1 MSSSSRGG
9 HFGTWIDLLE
19 FRATTQPKDVA
30 YVFVQDGTTE
40 VDRITYE
47 TLHARAVAIA
57 AQLQAR
63 HDLGERALLLYPPGL
78 DFIPAFLGC
87 LYAGVLAVP
96 AYPALRSQNLPRLEA
111 IAAHSQATAVLTTS
125 SLLDGPARRSPVM
138 QGLNWIASDVPPATS
153 GSWNRPALDGDS
165 LAFLQYTSGSTG
177 TPKGVMVSHGNLLHN
192 QRVIEQAFEHNQETV
207 VAGWLPMF
215 HDMGLIGIVLQP
227 LFLGRPCILMAPT
240 DFVQQPLRWLQ
251 AISHYRVTTSGGPSF
266 GYALCARK
274 ITPSEAA
281 NLDLRSWRLAF
292 NGSEPVRA
300 DVLDSFCH
308 RFGPA
313 GFRREAF
320 YPCYGL
326 AEATLLVSGGAQQQ
340 PPVVLTA
347 RASALESGVVEP
359 GEPGRALVGCG
370 HARLGDVIEI
380 VDPESRTRCPSG
392 RIGEIWLRG
401 PSVTQGYWQRP
412 RETDETF
419 AARLQPPRVIDPRAP
434 AVRPEPEGETFLR
447 TGDLGFVQDGEL
459 FVTGRLKDIII
470 IRGRNHYPHD
480 IEATVQS
487 SHLALRPDCGVAV
500 AVDIDG
506 EERLVVLQEVERE
519 HLSRIDRQ
527 DVIGRIRQALTSHH
541 DVAAHAIVL
550 LKPGGILRTSSG
562 KVQRRACATAFLEG
576 RLAEIPPEVTAS

>member
-1 MSSSSRGG
+1 MSSTGG
-9 HFGTWIDLLE
+9 EFRTWVDLLR

-30 YVFVQDGTTE
+30 YIFVQDGTTE

-47 TLHARAVAIA
+47 VLHARAVAIA

-78 DFIPAFLGC
+78 EFIPAFLGC

-96 AYPALRSQNLPRLEA
+96 AYPALRTQNLPRLEA
-111 IAAHSQATAVLTTS
+111 IAAHAQATAVLTTS
-125 SLLDGPARRSPVM
+125 SLLDGPARRSPAM
-138 QGLNWIASDVPPATS
+138 QGLNWIASDAPSTALS
-153 GSWNRPALDGDS
+153 GCWTRPALDGDS

-192 QRVIEQAFEHNQETV
+192 QRVIEQAFEHDRETV

-240 DFVQQPLRWLQ
+240 DFVQQPLRWLR

-266 GYALCARK
+266 GYGLCVRK
-274 ITPSEAA
+274 ITQSEAA
-281 NLDLRSWRLAF
+281 SLDLRSWRLAF

-300 DVLDSFCH
+300 DVMDGFCE

-313 GFRREAF
+313 GFQREAF

-326 AEATLLVSGGAQQQ
+326 AEATLLVSGGAKQK

-359 GEPGRALVGCG
+359 GQPGRALVGCG
-370 HARLGDVIEI
+370 YARLGEVIEI
-380 VDPESRTRCPSG
+380 VDPDSRVRCPAG

-412 RETDETF
+412 RETEETF
-419 AARLQPPRVIDPRAP
+419 AARLD
-434 AVRPEPEGETFLR
+434 GEMFLR
-447 TGDLGFVQDGEL
+447 TGDLGFIQDGEL
-459 FVTGRLKDIII
+459 FVTGRLKDVII

-487 SHLALRPDCGVAV
+487 SHLALRQDCGAAV
-500 AVDIDG
+500 AVEIDG

-519 HLSRIDRQ
+519 YLTRIDRQ
-527 DVIGRIRQALTSHH
+527 DVLGQIRQALSSHH
-541 DVAAHAIVL
+541 NVAAHAIVL
-550 LKPGGILRTSSG
+550 LKPGGIPRTSSG
-562 KVQRRACATAFLEG
+562 KVQRRACATAFLQG
-576 RLAEIPPEVTAS
+576 RLAAIPSEVTAS

>member
-1 MSSSSRGG
+1 M
-9 HFGTWIDLLE
+9 
-19 FRATTQPKDVA
+19 
-30 YVFVQDGTTE
+30 
-40 VDRITYE
+40 
-47 TLHARAVAIA
+47 
-57 AQLQAR
+57 
-63 HDLGERALLLYPPGL
+63 
-78 DFIPAFLGC
+78 
-87 LYAGVLAVP
+87 
-96 AYPALRSQNLPRLEA
+96 
-111 IAAHSQATAVLTTS
+111 
-125 SLLDGPARRSPVM
+125 
-138 QGLNWIASDVPPATS
+138 
-153 GSWNRPALDGDS
+153 
-165 LAFLQYTSGSTG
+165 
-177 TPKGVMVSHGNLLHN
+177 
-192 QRVIEQAFEHNQETV
+192 
-207 VAGWLPMF
+207 
-215 HDMGLIGIVLQP
+215 
-227 LFLGRPCILMAPT
+227 CIR
-240 DFVQQPLRWLQ
+240 D
-251 AISHYRVTTSGGPSF
+251 
-266 GYALCARK
+266 
-274 ITPSEAA
+274 
-281 NLDLRSWRLAF
+281 
-292 NGSEPVRA
+292 
-300 DVLDSFCH
+300 
-308 RFGPA
+308 
-313 GFRREAF
+313 
-320 YPCYGL
+320 
-326 AEATLLVSGGAQQQ
+326 
-340 PPVVLTA
+340 
-347 RASALESGVVEP
+347 
-359 GEPGRALVGCG
+359 
-370 HARLGDVIEI
+370 
-380 VDPESRTRCPSG
+380 